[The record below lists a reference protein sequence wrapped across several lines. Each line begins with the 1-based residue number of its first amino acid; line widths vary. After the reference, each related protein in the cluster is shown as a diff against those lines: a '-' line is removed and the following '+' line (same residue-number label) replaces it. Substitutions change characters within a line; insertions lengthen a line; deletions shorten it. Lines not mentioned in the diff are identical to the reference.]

1 MFHLCLLFSW
11 ESPAP
16 ESHLAGGLADPQNL
30 VVVIFTFLHFCF
42 FVVVKMWRLFL
53 WSLFVAP
60 LILKIWLLTFFLF
73 YVVGFCFVFM
83 FVVSLADPSKLTLLY
98 FCFTFY
104 SNFCLFVP
112 LLILEIYLLKLSV
125 FLLFC
130 FPLFCFYV
138 VFGPAQYF
146 FAVDYH
152 MIVVHCFYIALYELT
167 YYFIFFRY
175 CSFFFLSYFAT
186 LLLVACFSTLFLLFC
201 FYVCFWRRSIS
212 VFRWHIIWSLCI
224 VSVSFDICW
233 HIISFLFIVLFFL
246 FLFATLLL
254 VAKKLHEVIQNAA
267 GTANNSLKIL
277 K

>member
-1 MFHLCLLFSW
+1 MFYLCLLFSR

-42 FVVVKMWRLFL
+42 VVVVKMWRLFL

-138 VFGPAQYF
+138 VLAP
-146 FAVDYH
+146 
-152 MIVVHCFYIALYELT
+152 LN
-167 YYFIFFRY
+167 IF
-175 CSFFFLSYFAT
+175 
-186 LLLVACFSTLFLLFC
+186 LLLT
-201 FYVCFWRRSIS
+201 
-212 VFRWHIIWSLCI
+212 IIWLLCI
-224 VSVSFDICW
+224 VSILLYMNW
-233 HIISFLFIVLFFL
+233 HIISFFSLLFFFLSFILCNLAASGLFFYSFSVVLFLCL
-246 FLFATLLL
+246 FLA
-254 VAKKLHEVIQNAA
+254 
-267 GTANNSLKIL
+267 SLDICFSVTYYMIVVYCFCVFWYML
-277 K
+277 TYHLIFVYCSFLSF

>member
-1 MFHLCLLFSW
+1 
-11 ESPAP
+11 
-16 ESHLAGGLADPQNL
+16 
-30 VVVIFTFLHFCF
+30 
-42 FVVVKMWRLFL
+42 
-53 WSLFVAP
+53 
-60 LILKIWLLTFFLF
+60 
-73 YVVGFCFVFM
+73 M

-167 YYFIFFRY
+167 YYFIFFVIV
-175 CSFFFLSYFAT
+175 F
-186 LLLVACFSTLFLLFC
+186 FLLFILC
-201 FYVCFWRRSIS
+201 NLAASGLFFYSFS
-212 VFRWHIIWSLCI
+212 V
-224 VSVSFDICW
+224 
-233 HIISFLFIVLFFL
+233 VLFLYCF
-246 FLFATLLL
+246 
-254 VAKKLHEVIQNAA
+254 I
-267 GTANNSLKIL
+267 
-277 K
+277 